1 MGLENMLVLAKGTG
15 VGGGKD
21 WDFGINRCK
30 LVCIE
35 RMKMNRVVPYSIG
48 ELYSVSCEK
57 PFVVVESASQVQLF
71 ATPWTVTCKAP
82 LSLGFSRQGYWLGLT
97 FLSPGDLPDLG
108 VKPASPVLQADSLP
122 LSHQGSP

>member
-1 MGLENMLVLAKGTG
+1 MGLENMLVLAKGAG

-48 ELYSVSCEK
+48 G
-57 PFVVVESASQVQLF
+57 
-71 ATPWTVTCKAP
+71 TV
-82 LSLGFSRQGYWLGLT
+82 FSIL
-97 FLSPGDLPDLG
+97 
-108 VKPASPVLQADSLP
+108 
-122 LSHQGSP
+122 